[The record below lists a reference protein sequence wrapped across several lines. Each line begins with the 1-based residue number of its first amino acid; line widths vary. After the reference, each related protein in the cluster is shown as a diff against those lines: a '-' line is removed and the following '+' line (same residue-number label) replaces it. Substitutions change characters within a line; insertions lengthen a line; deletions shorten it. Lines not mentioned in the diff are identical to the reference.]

1 MQRFSFATLLPAII
15 NRSKEASDADSNS
28 VMDDADKS
36 NSRRSDAVRNTVS
49 CSANAP
55 ALVLS

>member
-1 MQRFSFATLLPAII
+1 MQRFSFAPLLPVVI
-15 NRSKEASDADSNS
+15 NRSKGDSDADSNS
-28 VMDDADKS
+28 IMGDADKS